1 VGATGQIGMFKL
13 VGESSV
19 AAGVRRI
26 EALTGDAARQYV
38 EEKMALA
45 EEVAALLNH
54 PKDLLKAVSQL
65 MAERD
70 ALLKKME
77 AAEVSRKNQLKAELL
92 KSVSASDGIN
102 RIIARVEVGQ
112 ADTLRQLCFEIREQ
126 VENLFMVLAADVEGK
141 PQLAVMISD
150 ALVTSR
156 NLNAGQ
162 LARELGKEIK
172 GGGGGQPFFATA
184 GGQDSSGLDAVVA
197 KAAGLV

>member
-1 VGATGQIGMFKL
+1 M
-13 VGESSV
+13 
-19 AAGVRRI
+19 
-26 EALTGDAARQYV
+26 AR
-38 EEKMALA
+38 A
-45 EEVAALLNH
+45 EEVSALLNH

-65 MAERD
+65 ITERD
-70 ALLKKME
+70 ALQKKLE

-92 KSVSASDGIN
+92 TSVSASDGVN

-126 VENLFMVLAADVEGK
+126 VENLFMVLAAEVDGK

-150 ALVTSR
+150 ALVASQ

-162 LARELGKEIK
+162 IARELGKEIK

-184 GGQDSSGLDAVVA
+184 GGQDSSGLASVVA
-197 KAAGLV
+197 QATLVI